1 MFTEGRRSK
10 QEGIRGDRPDME
22 KKRIT
27 NYQLPIPHSQLPLPH
42 SQLSTIN
49 SQLFNSVP
57 RHLKLLQNRC
67 FERFFAPDSTFHFF
81 FLQSL
86 PDGLVRC

>member
-27 NYQLPIPHSQLPLPH
+27 NYQLPIPHSQL
-42 SQLSTIN
+42 STLN